1 MQNPAYIPRPERHEI
16 LPDQPGEAVPDPE
29 NLRAVEKG
37 APCNGAD
44 RGVHAGR
51 IAAAGEKRDSFHH
64 GANK

>member
-1 MQNPAYIPRPERHEI
+1 MKSCLINPAI
-16 LPDQPGEAVPDPE
+16 ATSDPE
-29 NLRAVEKG
+29 YLRAVKEG

-51 IAAAGEKRDSFHH
+51 IAAAGEERDSFHL